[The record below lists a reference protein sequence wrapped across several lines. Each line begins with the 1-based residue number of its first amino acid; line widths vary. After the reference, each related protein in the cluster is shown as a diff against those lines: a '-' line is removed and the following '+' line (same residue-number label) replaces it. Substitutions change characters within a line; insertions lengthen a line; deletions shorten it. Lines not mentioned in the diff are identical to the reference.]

1 MDDPSTTTTG
11 TRDQA
16 DEDILTYTVSD
27 EALEAA
33 AGFGAGDEPSLGSCD
48 YTCLW
53 GPACIS

>member
-1 MDDPSTTTTG
+1 MDDLNNTTTG

-16 DEDILTYTVSD
+16 EEDMTYTVSD
-27 EALEAA
+27 EELEAA
-33 AGFGAGDEPSLGSCD
+33 AGFGAGNEPSLGSCD